1 MIASIRAAITEWLQS
16 QTASSSN
23 IGTVYSVPPRITPTG
38 AFVPP
43 GATTVGSGAIVFL
56 YIAAADQ
63 QLISIGGPKSGVYSG
78 VYEVNLV
85 VVSQNV
91 AGDVVQA
98 QETMDEA
105 MGELTRAIMA
115 NRTANTSNGTVFV
128 WGLGSR
134 AGDQPDIK
142 VAMELPLTV
151 GQKAVYIWGSINVMV
166 QELTQ
171 QGATI

>member
-1 MIASIRAAITEWLQS
+1 MIAEIRAAITTWLQS
-16 QTASSSN
+16 QTASSAN

-43 GATTVGSGAIVFL
+43 GAATSGSGAIVFL
-56 YIAAADQ
+56 YIETVDQ
-63 QLISIGGPKSGVYSG
+63 KLISMGGPESGVYSG
-78 VYEVNLV
+78 VYAVNLV

-91 AGDVVQA
+91 AGDVVKA
-98 QETMDEA
+98 QTTMDNA

-115 NRTANTSNGTVFV
+115 NRTANTINGTVFV
-128 WGLGSR
+128 WGLGGRS
-134 AGDQPDIK
+134 GDEPDIK
-142 VAMELPLTV
+142 GNMELPLTV